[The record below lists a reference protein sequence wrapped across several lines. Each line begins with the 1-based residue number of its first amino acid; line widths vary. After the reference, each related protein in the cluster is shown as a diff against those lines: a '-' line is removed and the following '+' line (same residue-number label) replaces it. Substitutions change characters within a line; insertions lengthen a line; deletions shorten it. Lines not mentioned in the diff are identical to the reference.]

1 MVFMP
6 HRHTQNYTLLWFLG
20 ISLLLHALFILL
32 FAVWLL
38 FAPKGGSGRDPSAA
52 ALELTLATP
61 PPRVQAEAKRPAQ
74 ERFVNASESTP
85 AEKPVE
91 NSPYIGAQNTL
102 AASEK
107 RTAADP
113 NLPQQEGAKIPGLT
127 LDQSD
132 FAQEMK
138 NQKAS
143 PAVEQKPADP
153 QPEPDEKPDK
163 PEPQTA
169 EASQPPPPSAEA
181 LPLRPDGTLFTHDK
195 PADKGREKNQETAK
209 PPQAEISSTRAPPQE
224 FSAASPYRR
233 KTQLDGG
240 AVQNGDS
247 SVAIRETE
255 LGRYKQ
261 KLFNSIGSRWHLLVQ
276 KNGSLLEIGM
286 VRIRFT
292 ITAEGKIKN
301 LQVMQGEQLSTLMRI
316 SRQSVFELD
325 QPWEPFSPSMRQ
337 QIGDEY
343 TEEVS
348 FTIY

>member
-1 MVFMP
+1 MP
-6 HRHTQNYTLLWFLG
+6 HRHTQNYTVLWFLG
-20 ISLLLHALFILL
+20 ISLALHALFVLL

-38 FAPKGGSGRDPSAA
+38 FAPKGGSGRDPSAPA
-52 ALELTLATP
+52 PLQLTLATP
-61 PPRVQAEAKRPAQ
+61 PPRAKPAANTPAREQ
-74 ERFVNASESTP
+74 FVNAAESTP
-85 AEKPVE
+85 VEKPVE
-91 NSPYIGAQNTL
+91 NSPYIGAQNTQ

-107 RTAADP
+107 KTAADS

-127 LDQSD
+127 LQQSE
-132 FAQEMK
+132 FAQEMN
-138 NQKAS
+138 NQKAN
-143 PAVEQKPADP
+143 PAPEQKAPDP
-153 QPEPDEKPDK
+153 QNEPKEKPDK
-163 PEPQTA
+163 PEAQTA
-169 EASQPPPPSAEA
+169 EATQPPPPSAEA
-181 LPLRPDGTLFTHDK
+181 LPLRPDGTLFTRDK
-195 PADKGREKNQETAK
+195 PTDKGRDKGEEAAK
-209 PPQAEISSTRAPPQE
+209 PPQAALATTRAPPQE

-233 KTQLDGG
+233 KTQLEGG
-240 AVQNGDS
+240 AVLNGDA

-276 KNGSLLEIGM
+276 KNGSMLEIGM

-292 ITAEGKIKN
+292 ITADGRIKN
-301 LQVMQGEQLSTLMRI
+301 LQVLQGEQLSALMRI